1 MSDSALLLKYGAFL
15 ATFDRKK
22 EFCCIT
28 SHVHI
33 SSCESLMGRER
44 EKEVRIILKLILPLA
59 DTEWRAKG
67 ACHPCCPSEV
77 FMHMFLFGLPH
88 SPLERS
94 EYE

>member
-1 MSDSALLLKYGAFL
+1 MEPSLQHLTGKRNFAALHHMFTSVVVNLLWA
-15 ATFDRKK
+15 
-22 EFCCIT
+22 
-28 SHVHI
+28 
-33 SSCESLMGRER
+33 ER

-77 FMHMFLFGLPH
+77 FMHVFLFGLPH